1 MKLNNVNMKRKYE
14 KPSVEVVLL
23 QYRQQLLQTSMPID
37 PENPSPYQW

>member
-23 QYRQQLLQTSMPID
+23 QYRQQLLQTSMTLN
-37 PENPSPYQW
+37 EEQTTEQW

>member
-1 MKLNNVNMKRKYE
+1 MNIKCKYE

-23 QYRQQLLQTSMPID
+23 QPRQQLLQTSMPID